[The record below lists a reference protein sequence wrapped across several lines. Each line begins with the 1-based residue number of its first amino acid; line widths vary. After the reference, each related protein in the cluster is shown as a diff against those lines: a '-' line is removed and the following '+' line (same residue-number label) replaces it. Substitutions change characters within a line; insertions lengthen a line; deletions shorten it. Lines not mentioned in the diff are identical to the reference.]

1 MANRTAFLCHNC
13 GQYFPWEM
21 ANRQETVNR
30 GTNRYICM
38 DCARVKSYGTGN
50 VQNVHIPKK
59 HNIGIGF
66 ELECLPHDHESY
78 CSMISVVYKLVP
90 TRDGSLPE
98 GGVEFNTPVYR
109 NMSGLK
115 QMFRSFEQYAD
126 FSDESCGHHI
136 NVSHA
141 EQTDRAG
148 MRLMREYAR
157 NLFDPLMYAMQDN
170 TRDTIRIWGRDFTY
184 YANDNSDY
192 SKRSYS
198 WLNLDASN
206 RVEFRLAKFV
216 DAKQYLHLAFLCR
229 EILETVC
236 TNFLE
241 YRDSSRAEL
250 LHKSKVTGKKLVRV
264 YQKYI
269 DGTAKCQRPERNSK

>member
-1 MANRTAFLCHNC
+1 MASKNRVSLSQWTVFPVGSCHK
-13 GQYFPWEM
+13 
-21 ANRQETVNR
+21 QETVNR
-30 GTNRYICM
+30 GKQGIF
-38 DCARVKSYGTGN
+38 ARNVQGEKVRHGN
-50 VQNVHIPKK
+50 VENVHIPKK

-66 ELECLPHDHESY
+66 ELECIPYSYSDY

-90 TRDGSLPE
+90 THDGSLPE
-98 GGVEFNTPVYR
+98 DGVEFNTPVYR

-141 EQTDRAG
+141 EHTDYYG
-148 MRLMREYAR
+148 MQLMREYAQH
-157 NLFDPLMYAMQDN
+157 LFNPLMYAMQDN
-170 TRDTIRIWGRDFTY
+170 TADTIRIWGRDFTY
-184 YANDNSDY
+184 YANDNSGY
-192 SKRSYS
+192 TKQQYS

-206 RVEFRLAKFV
+206 RVEFRLAKFM
-216 DAKQYLHLAFLCR
+216 DAKQYLHLSFLCR

-241 YRDSSRAEL
+241 YRDGSRGRI
-250 LHKSKVTGKKLVRV
+250 TPQG
-264 YQKYI
+264 QK
-269 DGTAKCQRPERNSK
+269 